1 VAIGLSGLLFYRG
14 TFLASMGV
22 AGALVVALAVL
33 FALTFLPALLSILGP
48 RVNALQIVKRRPRGD
63 DDGGFWRRI
72 AQWVMRRPVMVL
84 VPTLAL
90 TSVAGA
96 PFLRMEMAA
105 ASVTVLPTHVEARR
119 GYESLQRDFP
129 DLAANRVTAVLRL
142 PEGQSSLDPE
152 RVRAMY
158 AYSRRLAALPGAVRV
173 ESYVDLDPA
182 MDVDAYLNVYGLPDV
197 FRPTLLEEARKYV
210 STDRVVIFSVVTR
223 GDSHTPVARS
233 VVRAIRATRPPFPCE
248 FLVSGPTA
256 LDIDTTAY
264 VLSKT
269 PAAITWVMVMTAIVL
284 FVLLGSVVLPIKA
297 VLMNLLSL
305 SASFGALVWIFED
318 GHLSSVLRFEPQ
330 PVEPVLPV
338 VLFCSVFGLS
348 MDYEVLML
356 TRMQEEYLRT
366 KDNTRAVAEGLE
378 RSGRLVTSAAAIMVA
393 VFSAF
398 ALADVVILKAVGVGM
413 ALAVALDATIVRVLI
428 VPATMR
434 LFGDLNW
441 WAPAPL
447 AKLYRALKLH
457 HTEEPDEEQAPA
469 TAAAAEPPTPDAPK
483 P

>member
-1 VAIGLSGLLFYRG
+1 
-14 TFLASMGV
+14 
-22 AGALVVALAVL
+22 
-33 FALTFLPALLSILGP
+33 
-48 RVNALQIVKRRPRGD
+48 
-63 DDGGFWRRI
+63 
-72 AQWVMRRPVMVL
+72 
-84 VPTLAL
+84 
-90 TSVAGA
+90 
-96 PFLRMEMAA
+96 
-105 ASVTVLPTHVEARR
+105 
-119 GYESLQRDFP
+119 
-129 DLAANRVTAVLRL
+129 
-142 PEGQSSLDPE
+142 
-152 RVRAMY
+152 
-158 AYSRRLAALPGAVRV
+158 
-173 ESYVDLDPA
+173 
-182 MDVDAYLNVYGLPDV
+182 
-197 FRPTLLEEARKYV
+197 
-210 STDRVVIFSVVTR
+210 
-223 GDSHTPVARS
+223 
-233 VVRAIRATRPPFPCE
+233 
-248 FLVSGPTA
+248 
-256 LDIDTTAY
+256 
-264 VLSKT
+264 
-269 PAAITWVMVMTAIVL
+269 MVMTAIVL

-447 AKLYRALKLH
+447 AKLYRAMKLH
-457 HTEEPDEEQAPA
+457 HTEEPDEAAPA
-469 TAAAAEPPTPDAPK
+469 SADDSAEAPPADPPTP
-483 P
+483 